1 VSIFFTSLETSVDS
15 MIRFNESFIFDSPR
29 ITAASG
35 LVHKENKLYVVSDD
49 ELGLICLKVDLSEK
63 AMFHKILDG
72 ELPQNEEERKKK
84 KPDFECL
91 TLFEDSL
98 LLISSGSKPNRHLGA
113 LVRLEDFQITHLS
126 FKNVFKEL
134 TGLIP
139 ELNIEGAVTYGD
151 KILLLQRGNG
161 KMHLNAL
168 IELNLQSFLK
178 DELLEVK
185 ITPIDLGKINHT
197 PLGFTDA
204 TLHENHVYFLSV
216 AESSESTYLDGAFLG
231 ACLGV
236 MTIQGEIIKT
246 TPLDISAKPEGLS
259 IIDQYLYVVTDS
271 DSRKVSSKL
280 FKSQYRI

>member
-1 VSIFFTSLETSVDS
+1 
-15 MIRFNESFIFDSPR
+15 MIRFNETFIFDDPR

-49 ELGLICLKVDLSEK
+49 ELGFISLKVDLSEK
-63 AMFHKILDG
+63 AVFHQILDG
-72 ELPQNEEERKKK
+72 ELPENEEERKKK

-91 TLFEDSL
+91 TLFGDSL
-98 LLISSGSKPNRHLGA
+98 LLISSGSKPHRHQGA
-113 LVRLEDFQITHLS
+113 IVNLENFRMTPLS
-126 FKNVFKEL
+126 FKNVFREL
-134 TGLIP
+134 SILIP
-139 ELNIEGAVTYGD
+139 ELNIEGAVTIGD
-151 KILLLQRGNG
+151 KVIFLQRGNG
-161 KMHLNAL
+161 KMHFNAI
-168 IELNLQSFLK
+168 IELNLHSFLK

-185 ITPIDLGKINHT
+185 ITPIDLGKINNT

-204 TLHENHVYFLSV
+204 TLHENHICFLSV

-231 ACLGV
+231 ACFGI